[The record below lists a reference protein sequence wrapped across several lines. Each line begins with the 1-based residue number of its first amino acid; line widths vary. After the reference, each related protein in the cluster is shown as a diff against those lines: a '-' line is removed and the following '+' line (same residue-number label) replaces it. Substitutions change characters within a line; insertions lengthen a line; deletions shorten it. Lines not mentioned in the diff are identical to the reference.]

1 MKSGRRVTCTICNVS
16 LAVGSLRSH
25 LVSQHDVHQSF
36 NIKGSEAAPLKPPW
50 RYVADFFPA
59 DGKFRCPVREC
70 PQGDEDY
77 GCTTSFNLRW
87 HFTFRHPRDVVEVQG
102 ECLPRCRQCGMQ
114 VGRSV
119 WGSAKHKAS
128 KTCREMA
135 DRRRRHRVA
144 AEGARA
150 MQHTCTAYGE
160 ELRRVDR
167 FKYLGRMLSYDD
179 SDTPAIW
186 RNLKKARAAW
196 GRLSTI
202 IAKEEVPAPVAGM
215 FYQAVIAAVLLY
227 GSKSW
232 SVSAYDLQ
240 ALEGFH
246 VEAARRLTGMWPTK

>member
-1 MKSGRRVTCTICNVS
+1 MWEPKYQPLRKCWDHNLTVFYADDGLVVARDPGKLQIAFDVLTGLFDRVGLKTNTDKTEAVVFLPGKLRTSLTAKSYESRMDQEYREMKSGRRVTCTICNVS

-70 PQGDEDY
+70 PQGDEGY

-114 VGRSV
+114 VERSV
-119 WGSAKHKAS
+119 WGTTKHEAS

-144 AEGARA
+144 AEGGARDA
-150 MQHTCTAYGE
+150 AHFHG
-160 ELRRVDR
+160 LRR
-167 FKYLGRMLSYDD
+167 G
-179 SDTPAIW
+179 
-186 RNLKKARAAW
+186 AAPR
-196 GRLSTI
+196 GQI
-202 IAKEEVPAPVAGM
+202 
-215 FYQAVIAAVLLY
+215 
-227 GSKSW
+227 
-232 SVSAYDLQ
+232 
-240 ALEGFH
+240 
-246 VEAARRLTGMWPTK
+246 